1 MIKKIVILAI
11 LLLMFKLSIED
22 IRTRQVSKFG
32 MYSVIFFAIVCK
44 IVDLYNGKIFPEM
57 ELILILPG
65 IILLLIGCVNK
76 EVCGMGDGMALL
88 AMGMMLSVAE
98 YLRGII
104 TLGRKPENTIVL
116 TEPFVSGN
124 HAKIYAK
131 NNNLYV
137 EDLNSTNGVYVNNER
152 IQEKYK
158 LVADDEVKIGSA
170 IFKVL
175 KSGR

>member
-1 MIKKIVILAI
+1 MSFGKLVTFTFGIV
-11 LLLMFKLSIED
+11 F
-22 IRTRQVSKFG
+22 
-32 MYSVIFFAIVCK
+32 
-44 IVDLYNGKIFPEM
+44 
-57 ELILILPG
+57 
-65 IILLLIGCVNK
+65 IILLYVIIYYALKILYKDVKTGGKARNNSSGIRYGIEVIQTGVNSTL
-76 EVCGMGDGMALL
+76 EQG
-88 AMGMMLSVAE
+88 SVVPI
-98 YLRGII
+98 RGII

>member
-1 MIKKIVILAI
+1 MSFGKLVTFTFGIV
-11 LLLMFKLSIED
+11 F
-22 IRTRQVSKFG
+22 
-32 MYSVIFFAIVCK
+32 
-44 IVDLYNGKIFPEM
+44 
-57 ELILILPG
+57 
-65 IILLLIGCVNK
+65 IILLYVIIYYALKIMYKDVKTGGKARNNSSGIRYGIEVIQTGVNSTL
-76 EVCGMGDGMALL
+76 EQG
-88 AMGMMLSVAE
+88 SVVP
-98 YLRGII
+98 LRGII

>member
-1 MIKKIVILAI
+1 MS
-11 LLLMFKLSIED
+11 FGKLV
-22 IRTRQVSKFG
+22 TFVFG
-32 MYSVIFFAIVCK
+32 IIF
-44 IVDLYNGKIFPEM
+44 
-57 ELILILPG
+57 
-65 IILLLIGCVNK
+65 IILLYVIIYYALKIMYKDVKTGGKARNNSSGIRYGIEVIQTGVN
-76 EVCGMGDGMALL
+76 
-88 AMGMMLSVAE
+88 SVLE
-98 YLRGII
+98 QGSVVPIRGII

-137 EDLNSTNGVYVNNER
+137 EDLNSTNGVYVNSEK

>member
-1 MIKKIVILAI
+1 MS
-11 LLLMFKLSIED
+11 FGKLV
-22 IRTRQVSKFG
+22 TFVFG
-32 MYSVIFFAIVCK
+32 IIF
-44 IVDLYNGKIFPEM
+44 
-57 ELILILPG
+57 
-65 IILLLIGCVNK
+65 IILLYVIIYYALKIMYKDVKTGGKAKNNNSGIRYGIEVIQTGVNSTL
-76 EVCGMGDGMALL
+76 EQGAV
-88 AMGMMLSVAE
+88 VPI
-98 YLRGII
+98 RGII
-104 TLGRKPENTIVL
+104 TLGRKAENTIVL

-124 HAKIYAK
+124 HARIYAK

>member
-1 MIKKIVILAI
+1 MSFGKLVTFTFGIV
-11 LLLMFKLSIED
+11 F
-22 IRTRQVSKFG
+22 
-32 MYSVIFFAIVCK
+32 
-44 IVDLYNGKIFPEM
+44 
-57 ELILILPG
+57 
-65 IILLLIGCVNK
+65 IILLYVIIYYALKIMYKDVKTGGKARNNSSGIRYGIEVIQTGVNSTLDQ
-76 EVCGMGDGMALL
+76 G
-88 AMGMMLSVAE
+88 SVVPI
-98 YLRGII
+98 RGII

>member
-1 MIKKIVILAI
+1 MSFGKLVTFTFGIV
-11 LLLMFKLSIED
+11 F
-22 IRTRQVSKFG
+22 
-32 MYSVIFFAIVCK
+32 
-44 IVDLYNGKIFPEM
+44 
-57 ELILILPG
+57 
-65 IILLLIGCVNK
+65 IILLYVIIYYALKIMYKDVKTGGKARNNSSGIRYGIEVIQTGVNSTL
-76 EVCGMGDGMALL
+76 EQG
-88 AMGMMLSVAE
+88 SVVPI
-98 YLRGII
+98 RGII

-158 LVADDEVKIGSA
+158 LVADDDVKIGSA

>member
-1 MIKKIVILAI
+1 MSFGKLVTFTFGIV
-11 LLLMFKLSIED
+11 F
-22 IRTRQVSKFG
+22 
-32 MYSVIFFAIVCK
+32 
-44 IVDLYNGKIFPEM
+44 
-57 ELILILPG
+57 
-65 IILLLIGCVNK
+65 IILLYVIIYY
-76 EVCGMGDGMALL
+76 ALKI
-88 AMGMMLSVAE
+88 MYKDVKTVVPI
-98 YLRGII
+98 RGII

>member
-1 MIKKIVILAI
+1 MSFGKLVTFTFGIV
-11 LLLMFKLSIED
+11 F
-22 IRTRQVSKFG
+22 
-32 MYSVIFFAIVCK
+32 
-44 IVDLYNGKIFPEM
+44 
-57 ELILILPG
+57 
-65 IILLLIGCVNK
+65 IILLYVIIYYALKIMYKDVKTGGKARNNSSGIRYGIEVIQTGVNSTL
-76 EVCGMGDGMALL
+76 EQG
-88 AMGMMLSVAE
+88 SVVPI
-98 YLRGII
+98 RGII

-137 EDLNSTNGVYVNNER
+137 EDLNSTNGVYENNER

>member
-1 MIKKIVILAI
+1 MSFGKLVTFTFGIV
-11 LLLMFKLSIED
+11 F
-22 IRTRQVSKFG
+22 
-32 MYSVIFFAIVCK
+32 
-44 IVDLYNGKIFPEM
+44 
-57 ELILILPG
+57 
-65 IILLLIGCVNK
+65 IILLYVIIYYALKIMYKDVKTGGKARNNSSGIRYGIEVIQTGVNSTL
-76 EVCGMGDGMALL
+76 EQG
-88 AMGMMLSVAE
+88 SVVPI
-98 YLRGII
+98 RRII